1 MKRTLIA
8 TIVGTLI
15 IFFAQA
21 LSWMISPIHKHSFKT
36 TDKQDAILSAISS
49 NLTEDG
55 LYYLPMLSPEAPHE
69 EQEKFMN
76 EQMGKPAAAINYMQ
90 AAHYNMG
97 TNMVCGFIF
106 TFIGVWIIVWILSK
120 ASNIFNTM
128 GSRVTVVFS
137 LAILVV
143 FRSYMM
149 EWNWMNSPM
158 HYISGQIIDE
168 LLGGLLLGLWLGWYL
183 GRAPKAA

>member
-15 IFFAQA
+15 VFFCQA
-21 LSWMISPIHKHSFKT
+21 LSWMISPIHKNSFKT
-36 TDKQDAILSAISS
+36 TDKQDAILSVISS
-49 NLTEDG
+49 SLTEDG
-55 LYYLPMLSPEAPHE
+55 LYYLPMLSPDAPHE
-69 EQEKFMN
+69 EQEKFM
-76 EQMGKPAAAINYMQ
+76 EAQMGKPAAAINYMQ
-90 AAHYNMG
+90 AAHYDMGKNMA
-97 TNMVCGFIF
+97 CGFIF
-106 TFIGVWIIVWILSK
+106 TFIGVWIIVYILTKCGGS
-120 ASNIFNTM
+120 FNTM
-128 GSRVTVVFS
+128 GSRVTVTLILSVFV
-137 LAILVV
+137 I

-183 GRAPKAA
+183 GRVPKTV